1 MIRVEQF
8 RMSIKVSTRLPT
20 NSVSNAV
27 TIQSS
32 AALANQSFALAKI
45 CFASEKVSG
54 RSAINLPTLHSGVE
68 IWPAFTGLQFGQIG
82 ACDVGFDNEW
92 MFASLIMQERDFV
105 GLKKLS
111 EESFRRVLQT
121 SANNGFP
128 FVIRTWSYFGAIN
141 DGGGDEERYKQ
152 FCSGRA
158 KALGRTWFDAEPAA
172 TVIGSPFDDG
182 QVITH
187 WIAAKTPGMAI
198 DNPRQTAPRD
208 YPKKFG
214 KDAPQFSRAMLWRGA
229 YRHYLLISGTASVVG
244 HETMHHDDVTA
255 QFGEIIRNLD
265 ALLLAAQSHTAK
277 PLSFARDTCIR
288 VYVRDAVDMALV
300 QHLAKAAFGNE
311 TAMSILNGDICRR
324 ELLVE
329 IEAVMSLDS

>member
-8 RMSIKVSTRLPT
+8 RMSIKVPARLPT
-20 NSVSNAV
+20 NPASTAV
-27 TIQSS
+27 TIQAS
-32 AALANQSFALAKI
+32 AALANHTSALAKI

-54 RSAINLPTLHSGVE
+54 SSAINLPALHSGVE
-68 IWPAFTGLQFGQIG
+68 IWPAIAGLQFGQIG
-82 ACDVGFDNEW
+82 ACDVAFDHEW
-92 MFASLIMQERDFV
+92 MFASLILQERDFV
-105 GLKKLS
+105 SLKKLS

-141 DGGGDEERYKQ
+141 DGEGDEERYKQ

-172 TVIGSPFDDG
+172 TVIGSPFDDR
-182 QVITH
+182 QVVTH
-187 WIAAKTPGMAI
+187 WIAAKTPGVVI

-214 KDAPQFSRAMLWRGA
+214 RDAPQFSRAMLWRSVN
-229 YRHYLLISGTASVVG
+229 RRYLLISGTASVVG
-244 HETMHHDDVTA
+244 HETMHHGDVTA
-255 QFGEIIRNLD
+255 QFAEITRNLD

-288 VYVRDAVDMALV
+288 IYVRDAVDMSLV
-300 QHLAKAAFGNE
+300 QHLAKAVFGND
-311 TAMSILNGDICRR
+311 TAMSVLNGDICRR

-329 IEAVMSLDS
+329 IEAVIALDS